1 MTPDQILA
9 IREAFSALLARHVSQ
24 DELAHAIGL
33 TPNNGGE
40 RVREFEDGK
49 RETTGPVDRALGYLA
64 QGLPQKSGVPEY
76 VIGACAPTTPT
87 AATFITRLRWPR
99 FVARVDELSPA
110 EINKISGTFNA
121 INFHHVRGNEWLRV
135 IQWIDDPL
143 LFMMTPMEFMGHAAW
158 HYRQWRER
166 QR

>member
-9 IREAFSALLARHVSQ
+9 IREAFSALLGRHVSQ

-64 QGLPQKSGVPEY
+64 QGLPQKVGVPQY
-76 VIGACAPTTPT
+76 VIGVCAPTAPI
-87 AATFITRLRWPR
+87 ASTFITRLHWPR
-99 FVARVDELSPA
+99 FVARVDELRPS
-110 EINKISGTFNA
+110 EIERGG
-121 INFHHVRGNEWLRV
+121 INLHHVRGTEWLRV

-158 HYRQWRER
+158 HYRQWREG
-166 QR
+166 QDDAF